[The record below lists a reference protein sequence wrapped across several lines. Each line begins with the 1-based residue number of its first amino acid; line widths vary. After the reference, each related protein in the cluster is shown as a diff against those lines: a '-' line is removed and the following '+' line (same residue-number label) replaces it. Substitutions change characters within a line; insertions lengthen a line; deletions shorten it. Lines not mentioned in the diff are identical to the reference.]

1 MALSLFDLSGRKALV
16 TGASRGIGFSIATGL
31 GRAGARVVLNGRD
44 AATLDRAVAALRE
57 EGIDAAARPFDVTDP
72 GAVETAVAAIEA
84 EGPIDILVN
93 NAGVQKR
100 QLIVDLSVEDWRR
113 VVETN
118 LDAVFVVGQAVA
130 RRMLT
135 RRAGKIINICS
146 LTSEVGRATIAPYS
160 ASKGAVKMLTKTMCA
175 EWARHGIQ
183 VNGIGPGWF
192 KTELNRALVEDPA
205 FTTWLEARAPIGR
218 WGELEELQG
227 AAIFLASPASSYV
240 NGHVLYVDGGVT
252 AVV

>member
-31 GRAGARVVLNGRD
+31 GRAGASVVLNGRD
-44 AATLDRAVAALRE
+44 VATLDRAVATLRE
-57 EGIDAAARPFDVTDP
+57 EGIDAAARPFDVTEPD
-72 GAVETAVAAIEA
+72 AVETAVAAIEA

>member
-31 GRAGARVVLNGRD
+31 GRAGASVVLNGRD
-44 AATLDRAVAALRE
+44 VATLDRAVATLRE
-57 EGIDAAARPFDVTDP
+57 EGIDAAARPFDVTEPD
-72 GAVETAVAAIEA
+72 AVETAVAAIEA

-205 FTTWLEARAPIGR
+205 FTTRLEARAPNGR
-218 WGELEELQG
+218 WGER
-227 AAIFLASPASSYV
+227 
-240 NGHVLYVDGGVT
+240 
-252 AVV
+252 